1 MKRFLTAIIAVISL
15 TLVVL
20 LFTSCGGKG
29 NHTHEFGEWRE
40 LMPATCIDN
49 GEELRTCECS
59 AGETRVIPAFG
70 HKPVTVEG
78 YAPTCTTPGLTDGLS
93 CDNCGRS
100 QLDQTVIPATGHDYH
115 MYNCLN
121 CNDVLSV
128 SIGITFVSNGDGTC
142 YVSGIGDCAATD
154 ILIPEYYNGMRV
166 VGIGNN
172 AFSGCKNIV
181 SILIP
186 DSVITIGENAFAGC
200 TSLKNAT
207 LLGVVTIEINA
218 FSGCSNLSYI
228 ALPDTLSEI
237 KENVFAGCNSLLSVF
252 IPSTVVTV
260 HEVAFGGMEGITI
273 MSDVDE
279 IPDGWSFM
287 GIINF
292 VPHTHTFGDWITTRE
307 PSCTTPGIKVQFCD
321 CGGKIK
327 AEIETVNH
335 KTVTVPGKEPTCTD
349 PGLTDGAVCSV
360 CGTTTLE
367 QEPVG
372 LLPHVDAVVPGRDA
386 TCSVTGLTD
395 GAVCSVCGTTTLEQ
409 EIIPAVHI
417 YENGSCIFCGISNG
431 SVGLAYQL
439 SSNKAYYTVVGIG
452 ECTDTDIIIPAFH
465 EGIPVLYVG
474 ANAFNGNKNI
484 TSLKISDGI
493 LGISEKA
500 FYQCSSLR
508 ALDLGNTVQTI
519 GKNAFRECT
528 SLIHLVIPDSVTKLT
543 EYAFNRCYRLS
554 TVVIGSGVTKIEDF
568 TFYMCH
574 SLSRIVIGE
583 NVTSLGYDPFL
594 QVHSLIEVYN
604 LSGVTLDSSFKR
616 ASDIYTSLDSES
628 HLFETPDG
636 FMMYENGDV
645 CYLVSYNGFES
656 VITLPESCNGKS
668 YAIYDYAFY
677 KIGDFLESVTLSSRV
692 TEIRDNAFYNLTNL
706 KTINIPGGELRV
718 IGDAVFMSC
727 SSLTELVI
735 PEGVTRIGNLAF
747 SGCLGLKTLIL
758 PDSLVHVRQV
768 VSSLDSLEYNVY
780 DGARYIGSKTNPYLY
795 FCSVIDNT
803 VTSIDIHPDTK
814 FIGMSAFSGCASL
827 TEIVIPRGVIM
838 IDTSAFYGVS
848 SSVSIYIPNTV
859 IYVCEKLFYNTS
871 GMTVYIEAES
881 VPETWTDGWDSV
893 KINIV
898 YGAYVD

>member
-1 MKRFLTAIIAVISL
+1 MKRFLTALIAVVSL
-15 TLVVL
+15 ILVAL
-20 LFTSCGGKG
+20 LLTSCGGKG
-29 NHTHEFGEWRE
+29 NHTHEFGEWRQLE
-40 LMPATCIDN
+40 PATCTTD
-49 GEELRTCECS
+49 GMELRTCECS
-59 AGETRVIPAFG
+59 AGETRKIPAFG
-70 HKPVTVEG
+70 HKTVTVEG
-78 YAPTCTTPGLTDGLS
+78 TAPTCTTPGLTDGLS

-100 QLDQTVIPATGHDYH
+100 QLDQTVIPATGHDYR
-115 MYNCLN
+115 MYNCIN
-121 CNDVLSV
+121 CNDTLTV
-128 SIGITFVSNGDGTC
+128 SIGLSFVSNGDGTC
-142 YVSGIGDCAATD
+142 YVSGIGDCTD
-154 ILIPEYYNGMRV
+154 VYILVPEFHNGMKV
-166 VGIGNN
+166 VGIGEN
-172 AFSGCKNIV
+172 AFSDCKTII
-181 SILIP
+181 SILLP
-186 DSVITIGENAFAGC
+186 DSVTVVGKSAFAGC
-200 TSLKNAT
+200 TSLESVT
-207 LLGVVTIEINA
+207 LLGALTLESNA
-218 FSGCSNLSYI
+218 FSGCSSLSYI
-228 ALPDTLSEI
+228 SLSVTLSDI
-237 KENVFAGCNSLLSVF
+237 KADVLAGCISLRSVF
-252 IPSTVVTV
+252 IPSTVASI
-260 HEVAFGGMEGITI
+260 HESAFMGLDNLSIL
-273 MSDVDE
+273 SDTAE
-279 IPDGWSFM
+279 IPDGWNLPLGTS
-287 GIINF
+287 
-292 VPHTHTFGDWITTRE
+292 VTTHTHDFGDWITTRQ
-307 PSCTTPGIKVQFCD
+307 PTCTTPGSKVQICD
-321 CGGKIK
+321 CGGKTA
-327 AEIETVNH
+327 AEIGVKPHTPQA
-335 KTVTVPGKEPTCTD
+335 VPGTDPTCTST
-349 PGLTDGAVCSV
+349 GLTDGEVCSV
-360 CGTTTLE
+360 CGTTTVE
-367 QEPVG
+367 QQTVG
-372 LLPHVDAVVPGRDA
+372 MLPHTDETVPGTSA
-386 TCSVTGLTD
+386 SCSATGLTD
-395 GAVCSVCGTTTLEQ
+395 GKKCSVCGTVTLEQ
-409 EIIPAVHI
+409 QIIPAEHI

-439 SSNKAYYTVVGIG
+439 SSNKQYYTVVGIG
-452 ECTDTDIIIPAFH
+452 DCTDTDIIIPAFH

-474 ANAFNGNKNI
+474 PSAFNGNKNI

-583 NVTSLGYDPFL
+583 NVTSLGYDPFF

-645 CYLVSYNGFES
+645 CYLVTYNGFES

-692 TEIRDNAFYNLTNL
+692 TEIRDHAFYAITSL
-706 KTINIPGGELRV
+706 KTINIPGEELRV

-758 PDSLVHVRQV
+758 PDSLVHARSV

-780 DGARYIGSKTNPYLY
+780 GGARYIGSKTNPYLY

-814 FIGMSAFSGCASL
+814 FIGNSAFSKCASL

-838 IDTSAFYGVS
+838 IDTSAFYAVS
-848 SSVSIYIPNTV
+848 GSVSIYIPDTV
-859 IYVCEKLFYNTS
+859 IYVRDNLFYNTG
-871 GMTVYIEAES
+871 GMTVYIEADS
-881 VPETWTDGWDSV
+881 IPETWTNGWNNV
-893 KINIV
+893 TLNIV
-898 YGAYVD
+898 LGTYVD